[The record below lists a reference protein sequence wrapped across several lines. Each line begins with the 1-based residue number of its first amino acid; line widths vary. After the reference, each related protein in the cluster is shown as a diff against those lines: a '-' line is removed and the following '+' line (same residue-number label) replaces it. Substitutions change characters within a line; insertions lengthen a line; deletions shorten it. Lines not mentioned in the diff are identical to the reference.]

1 MLHWKAKLV
10 QLSLI
15 AAVIASVIAEAEGWG
30 W

>member
-15 AAVIASVIAEAEGWG
+15 AAVLASFLAEGEGWG